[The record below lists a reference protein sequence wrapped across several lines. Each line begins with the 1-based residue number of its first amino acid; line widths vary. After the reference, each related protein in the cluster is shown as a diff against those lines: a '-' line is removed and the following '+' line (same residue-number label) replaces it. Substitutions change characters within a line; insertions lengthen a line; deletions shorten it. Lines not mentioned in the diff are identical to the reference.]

1 MWKWHHFAKL
11 FGQTPVL
18 QEQVYEATV
27 LRGGGE
33 GGGWELALKPI
44 GILKNAFSNWRILI
58 HSLMVERERDSF
70 PKFLVGTLIAL
81 IKL

>member
-27 LRGGGE
+27 LRGGGGE
-33 GGGWELALKPI
+33 GGGISSQTHWDFEKC
-44 GILKNAFSNWRILI
+44 ILKLENSYSFSHGRK
-58 HSLMVERERDSF
+58 R
-70 PKFLVGTLIAL
+70 A
-81 IKL
+81 